1 MRWLALCVLA
11 ACTHS
16 AVFAQSSSLSAHAPE
31 FSAGSRA
38 RVDVDEGG
46 TTIVDP
52 EDVVAV
58 VIPGNE
64 RHHLWG
70 LITTGTPDETR
81 QLTVRNLVAGCPGSD
96 CLADRVRGPIR
107 VGMRSRLDAKRFG
120 IGAFGA
126 AATAVSFAC
135 IAECRDPGGWAYVG
149 AGLALTTLLVPLA
162 TVF

>member
-1 MRWLALCVLA
+1 MRWLALVVLA
-11 ACTHS
+11 SCTHT
-16 AVFAQSSSLSAHAPE
+16 AVFAQPNALVAHAPD
-31 FSAGSRA
+31 FAAGGRA
-38 RVDVDEGG
+38 QVDVQEGG
-46 TTIVDP
+46 TTVVDP

-58 VIPGNE
+58 VVPGNE
-64 RHHLWG
+64 QHHLWG

-81 QLTVRNLVAGCPGSD
+81 QLTVRNLVAGCPGGD
-96 CLADRVRGPIR
+96 CLAERVRGPIR
-107 VGMRSRLDAKRFG
+107 VGTRSRLDATRAG

-126 AATAVSFAC
+126 AATVVSFAC